1 MTDGFE
7 EATSQRNWLER
18 LGDKIPG
25 FRGFQN
31 RELRRDVDKL
41 QREHISHRLTQLKT
55 RVREKAGRYTD
66 AGRIGSLQPFDRI
79 EKRLEGLSQT
89 VRFSDYGATG
99 LFDPVKI
106 KEAELERLYQ
116 FDLSVLHDLEALDA
130 AVTEIPDPGADD
142 PGPSLDGTL
151 ARLSD
156 LEGKWAER
164 KTVITDVVQVS

>member
-7 EATSQRNWLER
+7 EARSQRNWLER

-106 KEAELERLYQ
+106 KEAELERLYR
-116 FDLSVLHDLEALDA
+116 FDLSVLQDLEALDA
-130 AVTEIPDPGADD
+130 AVTDIPDPGADD
-142 PGPSLDGTL
+142 PGPALDGTL